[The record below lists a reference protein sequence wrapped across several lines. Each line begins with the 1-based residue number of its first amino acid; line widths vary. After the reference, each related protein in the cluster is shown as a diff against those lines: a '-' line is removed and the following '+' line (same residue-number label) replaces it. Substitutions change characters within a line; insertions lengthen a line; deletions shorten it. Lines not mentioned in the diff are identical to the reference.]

1 MGSTEQVATGYVA
14 FVALFF
20 HAAAS
25 GTDFD
30 SPVVFAIAWST
41 AATLAILG
49 LSRVVSERH
58 PA

>member
-14 FVALFF
+14 FVRPFF

-30 SPVVFAIAWST
+30 SPVVFAISWST

-49 LSRVVSERH
+49 LSRIVWGRL